1 MKMSRVI
8 ASWAG
13 AAASFALGGAAF
25 AASTPSGNWSTG
37 TMSKATPVASETC
50 ATAKASYHAAL
61 KAHPK
66 SAALKDAKAK
76 ARAGVRVARAAKA
89 ALADRGAMIVARAA
103 TIAAASAAAN
113 GAMRPRRCPRSC
125 PCWCRT
131 RRASNHSRAR
141 SR

>member
-1 MKMSRVI
+1 MSAVI
-8 ASWAG
+8 QSAWRQHEDIE
-13 AAASFALGGAAF
+13 AAVATFALGGAAF

-76 ARAGVRVARAAKA
+76 ARA
-89 ALADRGAMIVARAA
+89 
-103 TIAAASAAAN
+103 AAASCSSGKSADGIAGYDAATKLL
-113 GAMRPRRCPRSC
+113 GA
-125 PCWCRT
+125 
-131 RRASNHSRAR
+131 
-141 SR
+141 